1 MVMTMNEHNMQDAQ
15 SYKVYF
21 FPFFSIASERNF
33 RCELKFLGGDLVHK
47 MEFNFHENIW
57 NRKCADDEN
66 TEIMPL

>member
-1 MVMTMNEHNMQDAQ
+1 MVMMMDELNMQDAQ
-15 SYKVYF
+15 SSKVYIF
-21 FPFFSIASERNF
+21 SFFSIVSERNF
-33 RCELKFLGGDLVHK
+33 RYQLKFLGGDLVHK